1 MPDQIY
7 RNDAV
12 HEASLM
18 LAAVVDA
25 LDEYQHNLAITT
37 ARGYYVL
44 IVPEETIPRVEQ
56 YTTLDEA
63 ATAVNQ
69 YIGTPAHVFVFR
81 ERVPLTRSRS
91 GRAWS
96 LGGKPIATADDETVE
111 LLDGNVRLES
121 FTAEAEESP
130 NVAEQDV

>member
-1 MPDQIY
+1 MTEPNLP
-7 RNDAV
+7 NDAV
-12 HEASLM
+12 REASL
-18 LAAVVDA
+18 LLCAVVDA
-25 LDEYQHNLAITT
+25 LDDYQRIWSTSASP
-37 ARGYYVL
+37 YYVL

-121 FTAEAEESP
+121 FTAEAEEQPTAVPSG
-130 NVAEQDV
+130 N